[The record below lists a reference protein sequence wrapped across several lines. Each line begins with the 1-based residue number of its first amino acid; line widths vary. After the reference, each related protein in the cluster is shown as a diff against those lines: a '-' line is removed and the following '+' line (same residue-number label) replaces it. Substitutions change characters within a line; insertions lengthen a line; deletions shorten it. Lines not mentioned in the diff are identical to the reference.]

1 MFGDADR
8 ESYGTGERFVFVRKV
23 ICVKERSK
31 EMSLELINNIFS
43 KITENE
49 NWSVQL
55 LGFKHSKRREADD
68 L

>member
-1 MFGDADR
+1 
-8 ESYGTGERFVFVRKV
+8 
-23 ICVKERSK
+23 
-31 EMSLELINNIFS
+31 MSLELINNIFS